1 MFSPKGGFEMKRLVA
16 VVFGVLFLVG
26 CGRSH
31 ETASA
36 PGTDSGAPAAA
47 AAPDLDGF
55 EVEFPSA
62 AVPARMAPG
71 SEAKVRVEAK
81 NVGSKAWPSAG
92 DHPLVFG
99 YHWEAPGADG
109 NWGVLVWDDSSRA
122 TLQADVPPGE
132 TVVVTLPVKA
142 LSNPCPNCRLVIA
155 PLLEMKTWS
164 EKAKSITPV
173 NIS

>member
-1 MFSPKGGFEMKRLVA
+1 MKIRGLA
-16 VVFGVLFLVG
+16 VLTVGLGVLGLAG

-36 PGTDSGAPAAA
+36 PGTDSGAPTA

-55 EVEFPSA
+55 QVEFLSA
-62 AVPARMAPG
+62 AVPAQMAPG

-81 NVGSKAWPSAG
+81 NVGTAAWPSAG
-92 DHPLVFG
+92 DHPLVLG
-99 YHWEAPGADG
+99 YHWEARGADG
-109 NWGVLVWDDSSRA
+109 NWAVIQWDDGNRA
-122 TLQADVPPGE
+122 VLDADVPPGE

>member
-1 MFSPKGGFEMKRLVA
+1 MTVGLGILSLA
-16 VVFGVLFLVG
+16 G
-26 CGRSH
+26 CGRSR
-31 ETASA
+31 EAASA
-36 PGTDSGAPAAA
+36 ERAQTGGAATPV
-47 AAPDLDGF
+47 APDLDGL
-55 EVEFPSA
+55 EVQFLSA
-62 AVPARMAPG
+62 AIPAQMASG

-81 NVGSKAWPSAG
+81 NVGGTAWPSAG

-109 NWGVLVWDDSSRA
+109 NWGVVLWDDSNRA
-122 TLQADVPPGE
+122 GLPADVPAGE

-142 LSNPCPNCRLVIA
+142 LPTACPNCRLVIA

-173 NIS
+173 DIS